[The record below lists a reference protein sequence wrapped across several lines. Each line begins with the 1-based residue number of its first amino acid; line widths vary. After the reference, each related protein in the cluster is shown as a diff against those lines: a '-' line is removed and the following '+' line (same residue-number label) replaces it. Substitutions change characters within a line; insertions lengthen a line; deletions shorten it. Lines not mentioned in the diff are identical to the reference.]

1 MMNAFASRRTAG
13 TARRPSP
20 LAAPLALLRSRIGPR
35 WQALAPRERRGVL
48 IAGVALLA
56 LLLWLVAI
64 QPAWSVLRSAP
75 PQRAELQGQLTQ
87 MRSLAAEAREL
98 RAQPPVTPE
107 QAQAALESA
116 TSARLGNAA
125 KLAVNG
131 ERVTVTFTGVDPVA
145 FTEWLREVRSAARA
159 RVVEAQLNRTAQAY
173 GGSVVLTLPRPL

>member
-1 MMNAFASRRTAG
+1 MMNASSRATAG
-13 TARRPSP
+13 AGRQALP
-20 LAAPLALLRSRIGPR
+20 LAAPLAALRAQLGPR
-35 WQALAPRERRGVL
+35 WQALAPRERRGLL
-48 IAGVALLA
+48 IAATALLA

-64 QPAWSVLRSAP
+64 QPAWKVLRSAP
-75 PQRAELQGQLTQ
+75 AQRAELQGQLAL

-116 TSARLGNAA
+116 TSARLGSAA

-131 ERVTVTFTGVDPVA
+131 ERVTATFTGVDPVA

-159 RVVEAQLNRTAQAY
+159 RVVEAQLNRSAQAY
-173 GGSVVLTLPRPL
+173 SGSVVLTLPRPL